1 MPELGEGMDWIK
13 TTIYTTTAGIE
24 PVSGRLM
31 QLGITGFETE
41 DESEFKD
48 FLEETKDCW
57 DYVDDELVKRMEGET
72 RVIVYVSDDI
82 AGHELLAAIR
92 GSMAELSELD
102 KDGVFGRL
110 ALETEGTKS
119 EDWANAWKQYF
130 HTMEIGERIL
140 IKPVWEDI
148 NEPTNRIVFN
158 INPGMS
164 FGTGSHQTTQ
174 LCLEQLE
181 KYIMPGCKML
191 DLGCGS
197 GILSVVS
204 LLLGASSATAV
215 DIDPNCIDTAY
226 ENAAMNG
233 ISRDIYTVISG
244 NVLTDPDVKSVISR
258 NKYEVVA
265 ANIVADV
272 IIGLAPIAREYMACG
287 GVFITSGIIDGR
299 QDEVKTALEEQGF
312 TIADMR
318 RRKDWWSIVCK

>member
-1 MPELGEGMDWIK
+1 MDWIK
-13 TTIYTTTAGIE
+13 VTVYTTTAGIE

-31 QLGITGFETE
+31 QLGITGLEIEDETE
-41 DESEFKD
+41 FHD

-57 DYVDDELVKRMEGET
+57 DYVDDDLVKSMEGET
-72 RVIVYVSDDI
+72 RVIAYVSDDI

-92 GSMAELSELD
+92 GSMEELKEINE
-102 KDGVFGRL
+102 DGVFGRL
-110 ALETEGTKS
+110 ETATEGTKT
-119 EDWANAWKQYF
+119 EDWANVWKQYF
-130 HTMEIGERIL
+130 HPLEIGQKLL
-140 IKPVWEDI
+140 IKPQWEELK
-148 NEPTNRIVFN
+148 EPTDRIVFN

-164 FGTGSHQTTQ
+164 FGTGAHQTTQ

-181 KYIMPGCKML
+181 KYITPGCRML

-204 LLLGASSATAV
+204 LLLGAKEAVAV
-215 DIDPNCIDTAY
+215 DIDPNCVDTAY
-226 ENAAMNG
+226 ENADMN
-233 ISRDIYTVISG
+233 DIDRNIYHVISG
-244 NVLTDPDVKSVISR
+244 NVVTDSEVREVISK

-272 IIGLAPIAREYMACG
+272 IISLAPSAREYMAEG

-299 QDEVKTALEEQGF
+299 QEEVKEALINEGF
-312 TIADMR
+312 EITDMQ